1 MSKGVIIFASR
12 TGNTKN
18 VSEQLKTRLDGE
30 FDLINIA
37 ENKKVDIDQYE
48 KIVIGSYMRR
58 RNADPDVMDFV
69 ARNKDKLLKKKLFI
83 FVSAGEID
91 EDYSR
96 EIRDS
101 FPKEILEKV
110 NVANIGAIF
119 SIDKLSFV
127 DKVMIQEMAKRQ
139 GKRIDEL
146 NSYQED
152 KLDQLAAQINAI
164 EWQQSE

>member
-83 FVSAGEID
+83 LF
-91 EDYSR
+91 
-96 EIRDS
+96 
-101 FPKEILEKV
+101 LL
-110 NVANIGAIF
+110 AN
-119 SIDKLSFV
+119 
-127 DKVMIQEMAKRQ
+127 R
-139 GKRIDEL
+139 
-146 NSYQED
+146 
-152 KLDQLAAQINAI
+152 
-164 EWQQSE
+164 